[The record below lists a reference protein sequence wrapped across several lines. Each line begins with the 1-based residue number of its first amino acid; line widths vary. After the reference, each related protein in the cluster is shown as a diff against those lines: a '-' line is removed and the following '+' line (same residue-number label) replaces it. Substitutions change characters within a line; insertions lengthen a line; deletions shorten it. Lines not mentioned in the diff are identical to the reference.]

1 MTDPGNASF
10 DLPPDEFRRLGHK
23 VIELM
28 ADALEAERAEPVLR
42 QISGATMLGM
52 VDEPLPDGETS
63 ADDVIATWQQ
73 AVAPFSRRNGHPR
86 FFGYVCTS
94 ADPLGMLADA
104 MASAINQPV
113 TAWRSAPAATTIE
126 RLVVRWLDDLVGF
139 GGGGSGILV
148 SGGSAANFHGLAC
161 AVTAAEHRAGLPP
174 GSRHRLTAYISQE
187 GHVSMFK
194 ALQLLGLSP
203 DHVRVI
209 GVDEHRRMP
218 LDKLRRILEEDRGS
232 ELVPAVVCASAGTAN
247 TGAIDPLLGI
257 SDACKEHGVWLH
269 IDGSY
274 GAPAAITEE
283 YEWMSKA
290 FVRADSM
297 SLDPHKWLFAPAD
310 VGCVLV
316 RDDEAARRTFTV
328 YSEYTAVTQTDPIE
342 RYAFFDHGFEMSR
355 RFRGLKV
362 WTILKAR
369 GLQRI
374 RAAIQHNIT
383 LREYL
388 DVRIDEEQRL
398 EALGSE
404 LSITCFRYVPRGE
417 ESEDRLN
424 AINRT
429 ILETLIAEGRCY
441 MSPTVLDGKYALRA
455 CIVNFRTEQS
465 DVDFLVHEIM
475 RLGTAL

>member
-1 MTDPGNASF
+1 
-10 DLPPDEFRRLGHK
+10 
-23 VIELM
+23 
-28 ADALEAERAEPVLR
+28 
-42 QISGATMLGM
+42 
-52 VDEPLPDGETS
+52 
-63 ADDVIATWQQ
+63 
-73 AVAPFSRRNGHPR
+73 
-86 FFGYVCTS
+86 
-94 ADPLGMLADA
+94 
-104 MASAINQPV
+104 
-113 TAWRSAPAATTIE
+113 
-126 RLVVRWLDDLVGF
+126 
-139 GGGGSGILV
+139 
-148 SGGSAANFHGLAC
+148 
-161 AVTAAEHRAGLPP
+161 
-174 GSRHRLTAYISQE
+174 
-187 GHVSMFK
+187 
-194 ALQLLGLSP
+194 
-203 DHVRVI
+203 
-209 GVDEHRRMP
+209 
-218 LDKLRRILEEDRGS
+218 
-232 ELVPAVVCASAGTAN
+232 
-247 TGAIDPLLGI
+247 
-257 SDACKEHGVWLH
+257 
-269 IDGSY
+269 
-274 GAPAAITEE
+274 
-283 YEWMSKA
+283 MSKA

-310 VGCVLV
+310 AGCVLV

-465 DVDFLVHEIM
+465 DVDFLIHEVM